1 MPLIN
6 ITTSK
11 IIQDKKKL
19 LKGSSKLLSELTN
32 KPEKFVMVIL
42 NDSSSMYFSEKETAS
57 CFVEIKSIGSLEPQ
71 IFAESI
77 SEYLSIELEIPIER
91 IYINFQDV
99 QSSMWA
105 WNGKTFG

>member
-6 ITTSK
+6 ISTSK
-11 IIQDKKKL
+11 IIQNKEKL
-19 LKGSSKLLSELTN
+19 LKGSSKLLSKLTN

-42 NDSSSMYFSEKETAS
+42 NDSLPMYFSDKENS
-57 CFVEIKSIGSLEPQ
+57 CCFVEIKSIGSLAPQ
-71 IFAESI
+71 IFAHSI
-77 SEYLSIELEIPIER
+77 SEYLSIELKIPIER

>member
-6 ITTSK
+6 ISTSK
-11 IIQDKKKL
+11 IIQNKKKL
-19 LKGSSKLLSELTN
+19 LKGSSKLLSKLTN

-42 NDSSSMYFSEKETAS
+42 NDSSPMYFSENENS
-57 CFVEIKSIGSLEPQ
+57 CCFVEIKSIGSLEPQ